1 MAEAG
6 DLLVT
11 PAWLAEHLDDPD
23 VVVVDLQWFHDGS
36 GRARYDAGHV
46 PGAVHVDWSVDLVE
60 PDAPVAFTLASPERF
75 ARVMETL
82 GIGDESEVVAY
93 AAGLASGP
101 HRLWWASRV
110 YGHDGVRI
118 LDGGL
123 ERWTAEGR
131 PLSTEPAGPR
141 RPVRWT
147 PREAGR
153 AWVATAGD
161 VLAVGERADG
171 RVLDSRPRHQFVG
184 SAVWYETGPVDAE
197 PDGIAR
203 TPRGALRAGH
213 VPGAVNVP
221 SDELYR
227 PDGTMKDPTE
237 LRAMFAELGV
247 GPESEAI
254 TYCGCGISAS
264 ALLFALTLAGCDQG
278 RLYDASWEEWGRN
291 PALPV
296 ARP

>member
-1 MAEAG
+1 M
-6 DLLVT
+6 
-11 PAWLAEHLDDPD
+11 
-23 VVVVDLQWFHDGS
+23 
-36 GRARYDAGHV
+36 
-46 PGAVHVDWSVDLVE
+46 HVDWSVDLVE

-82 GIGDESEVVAY
+82 GIGDETEVVAY

-131 PLSTEPAGPR
+131 LLSTEPPGPR

-161 VLAVGERADG
+161 VLTVGGRADG

-227 PDGTMKDPTE
+227 PDGTMKDPRE
-237 LRAMFAELGV
+237 LRAMFAELDV
-247 GPESEAI
+247 EPECEAI